1 MSLRCRFLPRS
12 RADIT
17 WGISVLTAALSLLAP
32 VSAQG
37 QPAPGQAPAASPQ
50 NPSSAPAPADKDAR
64 PAPVLGQIQ
73 TAEARV
79 LCWPS
84 ANSPAFEDKLKQGL
98 VVALLPADAG
108 FRRVLLPL
116 GPVGFVHKKYVGEPQ
131 DGRVK
136 TKGKGVSLRYRPRT
150 GEAPVDTLKEGTE
163 LLIVAEKDGEW
174 WQVRGAEIAA
184 FVAEADVQVL
194 AAPTPEQQA
203 AVAELLQTEQAEVDG
218 WLKAVADKQA
228 QAAVDAEQ
236 TQKLAG
242 LQERVRGEGQK
253 NTAAQQWQPIAE
265 AITTFAKELAA
276 ESPLQGNVKALQ
288 QSVENRKWVV
298 EATAVRDTEPVPPKD
313 LPQLQADVKDALDRF
328 ITVGW
333 LRWERGLVGPGQ
345 FVIEKGDQRLYVVT
359 CNNGRYDLA
368 MFVGKEVGLIGPRR
382 RPGTESM
389 RVLDVEKIE
398 VLGLPR

>member
-37 QPAPGQAPAASPQ
+37 QPAPGQAPAASPK
-50 NPSSAPAPADKDAR
+50 NPWAAPVVGAAKDAPAPADKDAR
-64 PAPVLGQIQ
+64 PVPVLGQIQ

-84 ANSPAFEDKLKQGL
+84 ANSPAFADKLKQGL

-163 LLIVAEKDGEW
+163 LPIVAEKDGEW
-174 WQVRGAEIAA
+174 WQVRCAEIAA

-265 AITTFAKELAA
+265 AITTFAKEL
-276 ESPLQGNVKALQ
+276 
-288 QSVENRKWVV
+288 
-298 EATAVRDTEPVPPKD
+298 
-313 LPQLQADVKDALDRF
+313 
-328 ITVGW
+328 
-333 LRWERGLVGPGQ
+333 
-345 FVIEKGDQRLYVVT
+345 
-359 CNNGRYDLA
+359 
-368 MFVGKEVGLIGPRR
+368 
-382 RPGTESM
+382 
-389 RVLDVEKIE
+389 
-398 VLGLPR
+398 